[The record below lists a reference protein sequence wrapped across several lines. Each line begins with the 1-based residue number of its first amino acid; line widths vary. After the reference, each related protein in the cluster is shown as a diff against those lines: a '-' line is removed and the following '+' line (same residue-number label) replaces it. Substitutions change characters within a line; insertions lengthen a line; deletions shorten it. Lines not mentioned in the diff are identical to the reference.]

1 MLFNYHTHTKRCR
14 HANGEDREYVE
25 NAIQKGMQTLGF
37 SDHAP
42 YLFKDPHYYS
52 AFRMF
57 TEQLEEYA
65 DSIRSLQKEYANDIR
80 ILCGFE
86 LEYYPA
92 LHAEEKKFLSK
103 VQPDYCIMGQ
113 HFANNETD
121 PPYVPYMDDPNS
133 FTAYISQIL
142 EGLKTGDFLY
152 LAHPDVCF
160 LSYMEFDETAA
171 YISREL
177 CRTANRLHLPM
188 EYNLKGLGRKEV
200 PGALGYPCQAF
211 WRIAAEE
218 NCTAVIGTDAHSP
231 ESLTGP
237 EWEQAEQYLAELGI
251 SVLEDPSKLIK
262 KGCQPAQNG
271 VK

>member
-103 VQPDYCIMGQ
+103 VQPDYCIIGQ

-121 PPYVPYMDDPNS
+121 SPYVPYMDDPNS

-152 LAHPDVCF
+152 LAHPDISGF
-160 LSYMEFDETAA
+160 EGDEQGILQA
-171 YISREL
+171 YRRLCEGAKELNIPVEINLLGIREK
-177 CRTANRLHLPM
+177 RWYPDERFW
-188 EYNLKGLGRKEV
+188 KIVGEV
-200 PGALGYPCQAF
+200 G
-211 WRIAAEE
+211 
-218 NCTAVIGTDAHSP
+218 NDVILGTDAHAP
-231 ESLTGP
+231 EQFLDYQDEEKAFSIVKKYGLKLM
-237 EWEQAEQYLAELGI
+237 EKEL
-251 SVLEDPSKLIK
+251 L
-262 KGCQPAQNG
+262 
-271 VK
+271 